1 MTARPA
7 AFDADQPDPY
17 IDACALHRVPDNFP
31 SWYRP
36 TGADEALKRLQVRR
50 DSLKAAQAIRS
61 KYGVHTDAELFAEL
75 NNLISAIPP
84 GPTNLERFREALVEI
99 ACDLE
104 DEMSPVQPEP
114 DGHDKSSQYDAQTVG
129 VRHRN
134 GG

>member
-31 SWYRP
+31 SWYKP
-36 TGADEALKRLQVRR
+36 TNADEALKRLKVRA
-50 DSLKAAQAIRS
+50 DSLAAARSVRS
-61 KYGVHTDAELFAEL
+61 KYGVQTDAELFAEL

-84 GPTNLERFREALVEI
+84 GPTNLAKFRDALVEM

-104 DEMSPVQPEP
+104 DQMSPLQPELS
-114 DGHDKSSQYDAQTVG
+114 GVDKRGEYDAQTVG

-134 GG
+134 Y